1 MLMTLKRFRL
11 QSSKLQRKL
20 KSVRLLK
27 GKQKKH
33 QNHMSS
39 GKVLDKILNEM
50 YEELYKRA
58 TPHASFKQLLKNANW
73 IDSSGNTVTSNN
85 EHDEKWFKDNGYK
98 KDIHYKNYVI
108 KQKSMDSAIRK
119 VLNKYKNLSE
129 FDIKV
134 LMHNLSNGCGPLT
147 EDEAN
152 GNNLKN

>member
-1 MLMTLKRFRL
+1 
-11 QSSKLQRKL
+11 
-20 KSVRLLK
+20 
-27 GKQKKH
+27 
-33 QNHMSS
+33 MSS

-50 YEELYKRA
+50 YEELQKRA